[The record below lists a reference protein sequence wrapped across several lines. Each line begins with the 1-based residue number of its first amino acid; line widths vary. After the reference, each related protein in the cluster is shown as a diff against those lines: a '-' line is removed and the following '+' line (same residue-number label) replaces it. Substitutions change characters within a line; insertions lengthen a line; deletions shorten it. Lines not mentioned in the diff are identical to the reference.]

1 MPLHDDERIRL
12 WRGIARASAL
22 SDAELIVRILNSTR
36 SIRCTIGIISDDDGH
51 QTAACVR
58 ETDQRGHAC
67 RHQDRCAGL
76 RVSQHDAKLI
86 FE

>member
-51 QTAACVR
+51 QHGVR

-67 RHQDRCAGL
+67 RHQDRYAGL
-76 RVSQHDAKLI
+76 RVTQHDAKLI